1 MKDANNNQNEMPEK
15 VSLIRVVLII
25 VLALSLIIYLIVF
38 RNFNTR
44 QKNKNEDV
52 AAEYVDPEQSAK
64 KTNLPDSYDDLKK
77 KETSDKKPLDLP
89 KKKIEEADN
98 TPMNYDVKPSK
109 LLEDSESRFNLTTR
123 KQKPKSPY
131 VITQGTLIPCVLD
144 TGICSSLPSNIVAH
158 VSEAVKDSATGQF
171 ELIPPGT
178 RVYGAYEHNIS
189 FYQNRIRVVWY
200 RLIFPNGDSLDLG
213 EKGMGGVDLA
223 GFAGLK
229 DKTNYHYG
237 KLAGAAVLSGV
248 LSVGSR
254 SVGDQNSTNV
264 GEEIS
269 REISSDINA
278 SGQKVIS
285 RQLEVPPTI
294 EIEEGYRF
302 NVMVDKDITLE
313 PYNTPKVNKCNEG

>member
-89 KKKIEEADN
+89 KKRIEELDN

-144 TGICSSLPSNIVAH
+144 TGICSEPDVRRYAANRKKRKCF
-158 VSEAVKDSATGQF
+158 AVPAFDNGQQHLF
-171 ELIPPGT
+171 VIGS
-178 RVYGAYEHNIS
+178 VYGFIVTRPSHTDGFGPYAYA
-189 FYQNRIRVVWY
+189 
-200 RLIFPNGDSLDLG
+200 
-213 EKGMGGVDLA
+213 A
-223 GFAGLK
+223 G
-229 DKTNYHYG
+229 
-237 KLAGAAVLSGV
+237 
-248 LSVGSR
+248 
-254 SVGDQNSTNV
+254 Q
-264 GEEIS
+264 
-269 REISSDINA
+269 REQQDPD
-278 SGQKVIS
+278 
-285 RQLEVPPTI
+285 R
-294 EIEEGYRF
+294 
-302 NVMVDKDITLE
+302 
-313 PYNTPKVNKCNEG
+313 

>member
-1 MKDANNNQNEMPEK
+1 MKDAKENQNEMPEK
-15 VSLIRVVLII
+15 ISLMRVVLII
-25 VLALSLIIYLIVF
+25 VILLSLIICLVVL
-38 RNFNTR
+38 RNFSTS
-44 QKNKNEDV
+44 KKSKNEDV
-52 AAEYVDPEQSAK
+52 AADYVDPEQSAK
-64 KTNLPDSYDDLKK
+64 KTNLPGSYDYQKK
-77 KETSDKKPLDLP
+77 KETSDKKPPEPPKPEP
-89 KKKIEEADN
+89 KKKIEESDN
-98 TPMNYDVKPSK
+98 TPMDYDVKPSK
-109 LLEDSESRFNLTTR
+109 LPKDPASRFRLTTH

-131 VITQGTLIPCVLD
+131 EITQGTLIPCVLD

-158 VSEAVKDSATGQF
+158 VSAPVMDSVTGQHL
-171 ELIPPGT
+171 LIPPGT
-178 RVYGAYEHNIS
+178 KLFGAYEHNIT

-254 SVGDQNSTNV
+254 SIGDQNSTNV

-269 REISSDINA
+269 QEISSDINA

-285 RQLEVPPTI
+285 RQLEIPPTI
-294 EIEEGYRF
+294 EIQKGYRF

-313 PYNTPKVNKCNEG
+313 PYNSLKVNK

>member
-1 MKDANNNQNEMPEK
+1 MKDVKNNQNEMPEK
-15 VSLIRVVLII
+15 VSLIRVILLFVLS
-25 VLALSLIIYLIVF
+25 LSLIICLVVF
-38 RNFNTR
+38 RNFSTSP
-44 QKNKNEDV
+44 KNKNEDV
-52 AAEYVDPEQSAK
+52 AANYVDPKQSAK
-64 KTNLPDSYDDLKK
+64 KTNLPGSYDYQKK

-109 LLEDSESRFNLTTR
+109 VPEDPEFRFRLSTR

-131 VITQGTLIPCVLD
+131 EITQGTLIPCVLD
-144 TGICSSLPSNIVAH
+144 TGICSSLPSSIVAH
-158 VSEAVKDSATGQF
+158 VSEPVMDSVTGQHV
-171 ELIPPGT
+171 LIPPAT

-213 EKGMGGVDLA
+213 EKGMGSVDLA

-237 KLAGAAVLSGV
+237 KLAGAAFFSSV

-254 SVGDQNSTNV
+254 SIGDQNSSNI
-264 GEEIS
+264 GDEIS

-278 SGQKVIS
+278 SGNKIIS

-302 NVMVDKDITLE
+302 NVMVDKDIILE
-313 PYNTPKVNKCNEG
+313 PYETP